1 MDELGAHESRLYS
14 DWAPLYDKT
23 FAKFFYSRERTV
35 IRDLNLPANAEIL
48 EVGVGTGTSLP
59 AYPHNC
65 HITGIDQ
72 APLMLARAR
81 EKIEQNNWRHLEVR
95 EMDALNL
102 TFSDNAFDYVVAFH
116 VVSVVPDP
124 VRMVNEMKRVCRPG
138 GTIVVV
144 NHFTT
149 TSPIWGKLTKSLD
162 PITRRLG
169 WSTNLELKPFLEEA
183 AFTDVQG
190 LPVLPILA
198 VHRRGGNQRQ
208 GRRASDPRN
217 RDTDAIF
224 PRRPANNLRTIRS
237 TPDHPGTF

>member
-1 MDELGAHESRLYS
+1 MPRTVSRKNMDELGAHESRLYS

-35 IRDLNLPANAEIL
+35 IKDLNLPADAEIL

-59 AYPHNC
+59 AYPRNC
-65 HITGIDQ
+65 HVIGVDQ

-81 EKIEQNNWRHLEVR
+81 EKIAQNHWGHLEVR

-102 TFSDNAFDYVVAFH
+102 AYSDNVFDYVMAFH

-124 VRMVNEMKRVCRPG
+124 VRMVDEMKRVCRPG
-138 GTIVVV
+138 GTIVIV

-162 PITRRLG
+162 PHHPPVGLEHQPRAQAVSGGDGVHRL
-169 WSTNLELKPFLEEA
+169 
-183 AFTDVQG
+183 QG
-190 LPVLPILA
+190 LQVLPLLA
-198 VHRRGGNQRQ
+198 VHGGGGRQRQ
-208 GRRASDPRN
+208 G
-217 RDTDAIF
+217 
-224 PRRPANNLRTIRS
+224 
-237 TPDHPGTF
+237 

>member
-1 MDELGAHESRLYS
+1 MPRTVSRKNMDELGAHESRLYS

-35 IRDLNLPANAEIL
+35 IKDLNLPADAEIL

-59 AYPHNC
+59 AYPRNC
-65 HITGIDQ
+65 HVIGVDQ

-81 EKIEQNNWRHLEVR
+81 EKIAQNHWGHLEVR

-102 TFSDNAFDYVVAFH
+102 AYSDNVFDYVMAFH

-124 VRMVNEMKRVCRPG
+124 VRMVDEMKRVCRPG
-138 GTIVVV
+138 GTIVIV

-169 WSTNLELKPFLEEA
+169 WSTNLELKPFLEET
-183 AFTDVQG
+183 AFTGCKAYKFSRFSLYTVVVGTNDKDDTAG
-190 LPVLPILA
+190 I
-198 VHRRGGNQRQ
+198 HSIE
-208 GRRASDPRN
+208 ASAP
-217 RDTDAIF
+217 
-224 PRRPANNLRTIRS
+224 S
-237 TPDHPGTF
+237 PGAQESV

>member
-1 MDELGAHESRLYS
+1 MPRTVSRKNMDELGAHESRLYS

-35 IRDLNLPANAEIL
+35 IKDLNLPADAEIL

-59 AYPHNC
+59 AYPRNC
-65 HITGIDQ
+65 HVIGVDQ

-81 EKIEQNNWRHLEVR
+81 EKIAQNHWGHLEVR

-102 TFSDNAFDYVVAFH
+102 AYSDNVFDYVMAFH

-124 VRMVNEMKRVCRPG
+124 VRMVDEMKRVCRPG
-138 GTIVVV
+138 GTIVIV

-169 WSTNLELKPFLEEA
+169 WSTNLELKPFLDEA
-183 AFTDVQG
+183 AFTECKAYKSSRFSLYTVVVGTNDKEDTAG
-190 LPVLPILA
+190 IHPIE
-198 VHRRGGNQRQ
+198 
-208 GRRASDPRN
+208 ASAP
-217 RDTDAIF
+217 
-224 PRRPANNLRTIRS
+224 S
-237 TPDHPGTF
+237 PGAQESV

>member
-35 IRDLNLPANAEIL
+35 IRDLNLPAGAEIL

-81 EKIEQNNWRHLEVR
+81 EKIEENNWRHLEVR

-102 TFSDNAFDYVVAFH
+102 GFSDNAFDYVMAFH

-124 VRMVNEMKRVCRPG
+124 VRMMAEMQRVCRPG
-138 GTIVVV
+138 GTIVIV
-144 NHFTT
+144 NHFT
-149 TSPIWGKLTKSLD
+149 SESRIWGTITHSLD

-169 WSTNLELKPFLEEA
+169 WSTNLKLKPFLEETD
-183 AFTDVQG
+183 FTGCKAHKYSRFSLYTVVVG
-190 LPVLPILA
+190 P
-198 VHRRGGNQRQ
+198 
-208 GRRASDPRN
+208 
-217 RDTDAIF
+217 
-224 PRRPANNLRTIRS
+224 NNKE
-237 TPDHPGTF
+237 